1 MTARVKPIV
10 TLEPRTAAHAEAMF
24 AVLAEPALYEFIEE
38 DPPASVELLRQRF
51 ARSESRRSPDGS
63 QRWLN
68 WVVRDETLQLA
79 GQVQATL
86 AADLQTHIAYV
97 FGSACWGRGIATAAV
112 AQMLD
117 SVAAEFGVTHFFV
130 VAERRNGRSV
140 RLAERLG
147 FAEVSAEFAARQSTA
162 PHDVLLQKVLR

>member
-1 MTARVKPIV
+1 MATPVKPIV
-10 TLEPRTAAHAEAMF
+10 TLEPRTAAHAEALF

-38 DPPASVELLRQRF
+38 DPPASIEVLRQRF

-63 QRWLN
+63 QQWLN
-68 WVVRDETLQLA
+68 WVVRDEALNVA
-79 GQVQATL
+79 GQVQATV

-97 FGSACWGRGIATAAV
+97 FGSAFWGRGIASAAV

-117 SVAAEFGVTHFFV
+117 IVAAEFGVTTFFV
-130 VAERRNGRSV
+130 VAERNNGRSV

-147 FAEVSAEFAARQSTA
+147 FAEVSPEFAAQQRTA

>member
-1 MTARVKPIV
+1 MITRIKPAI
-10 TLEPRTAAHAEAMF
+10 TLEPRTAAHAEALF
-24 AVLAEPALYEFIEE
+24 PVLAEPALYEFIEE
-38 DPPASVELLRQRF
+38 DPPASIEALRQRF

-63 QRWLN
+63 QQWLN
-68 WVVRDETLQLA
+68 WVVRDEALNVA
-79 GQVQATL
+79 GQVQATV

-97 FGSACWGRGIATAAV
+97 FGSAFWGRGIASAAV

-117 SVAAEFGVTHFFV
+117 MVAAEFGVSIFFV

-147 FAEVSAEFAARQSTA
+147 FVEVAPEFAAQQRTA
-162 PHDVLLQKVLR
+162 AHDVLLQKVLR